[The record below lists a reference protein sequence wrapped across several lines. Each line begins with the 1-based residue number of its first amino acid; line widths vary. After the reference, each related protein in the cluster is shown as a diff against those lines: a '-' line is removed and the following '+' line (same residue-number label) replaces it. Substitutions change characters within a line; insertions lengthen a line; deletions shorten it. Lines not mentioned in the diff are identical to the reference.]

1 MGRSCECKPF
11 DISKLGAERHRF
23 RGSPMEAPVPMPV
36 TGADYK
42 WMNLMLRRPF
52 KAFPLI
58 LKRLAQGVGGLLLG
72 RKYVA
77 GGQAIAAGMFAGLL
91 RAGVPV
97 WTDTRLIRL
106 NTDGNKV
113 IGAVVEQRGEQFTI
127 QVRKGVVL
135 AAGGF
140 DHNLIKR
147 QKYQSPYIVDDLSMG
162 AAGNMGDTLD
172 IVEPLGVQT
181 GLMEEAW
188 WFPAVA
194 PLSKGEKPMIL
205 LAERSLP
212 GSLIINEEGKRFINE
227 ATDYMS
233 FGQFIRKQE
242 AGGKPIQTMWFIFDQ
257 FYKNN
262 YLIAGSIFPRMPFPK
277 SWYQAGIVHQ
287 ATTVTELAHAINVP
301 AEGLAE
307 TISRYNDFAEAGAD
321 PDFQR
326 GKSAYDHYY
335 GDPTVHPNPNLRAL
349 TGKLYAL
356 RLVLSDLG
364 TCGGVMTNEYA
375 QVLREDGVPIS
386 RLYAIGN
393 NAANVFGRSYPGAGG
408 TIAQSIVFGYVAAKH
423 AATSQ

>member
-1 MGRSCECKPF
+1 
-11 DISKLGAERHRF
+11 
-23 RGSPMEAPVPMPV
+23 MEAPVPMPV

-194 PLSKGEKPMIL
+194 P
-205 LAERSLP
+205 
-212 GSLIINEEGKRFINE
+212 
-227 ATDYMS
+227 
-233 FGQFIRKQE
+233 
-242 AGGKPIQTMWFIFDQ
+242 
-257 FYKNN
+257 
-262 YLIAGSIFPRMPFPK
+262 PFPK
-277 SWYQAGIVHQ
+277 
-287 ATTVTELAHAINVP
+287 
-301 AEGLAE
+301 
-307 TISRYNDFAEAGAD
+307 
-321 PDFQR
+321 
-326 GKSAYDHYY
+326 
-335 GDPTVHPNPNLRAL
+335 
-349 TGKLYAL
+349 
-356 RLVLSDLG
+356 
-364 TCGGVMTNEYA
+364 
-375 QVLREDGVPIS
+375 
-386 RLYAIGN
+386 
-393 NAANVFGRSYPGAGG
+393 
-408 TIAQSIVFGYVAAKH
+408 AKNR
-423 AATSQ
+423 